1 MLTRSTDNCVSLVD
15 QPAGT
20 GYSYVSKGKY
30 VKSGE
35 DAARHVVTFLR
46 NFYDVFPEYE
56 KMDTYIAGESF
67 AGIWI
72 PYLANELGKTNLVST
87 PLKGLLIGNGWIDP
101 YSQYPAYVDF
111 AYQEKLLMKGT
122 TAAASLSNVDRI
134 LERCNKERERIGYE
148 KFPINHGTCEG
159 VLSAITE
166 TTVQV

>member
-1 MLTRSTDNCVSLVD
+1 
-15 QPAGT
+15 
-20 GYSYVSKGKY
+20 
-30 VKSGE
+30 
-35 DAARHVVTFLR
+35 
-46 NFYDVFPEYE
+46 
-56 KMDTYIAGESF
+56 MDTYIAGESF

-72 PYLANELGKTNLVST
+72 PYLANELGKTNLVSM

-134 LERCNKERERIGYE
+134 LDRCNKERERIGYE

>member
-1 MLTRSTDNCVSLVD
+1 MPCQYLVD

-35 DAARHVVTFLR
+35 DAAKHVVTFLR
-46 NFYDVFPEYE
+46 NFYEVFPEYS

-72 PYLANELGKTNLVST
+72 PYLATEIQKTNLLDGT
-87 PLKGLLIGNGWIDP
+87 NLKGLLIGNGWIDP
-101 YSQYPAYVDF
+101 FNQYPAYVDF
-111 AYQEKLLMKGT
+111 AYQEKILMKGT
-122 TAAASLSNVDRI
+122 TATASLGNVDKI
-134 LERCNKERERIGYE
+134 LERCNKEREKIGFE

-166 TTVQV
+166 TTIQV